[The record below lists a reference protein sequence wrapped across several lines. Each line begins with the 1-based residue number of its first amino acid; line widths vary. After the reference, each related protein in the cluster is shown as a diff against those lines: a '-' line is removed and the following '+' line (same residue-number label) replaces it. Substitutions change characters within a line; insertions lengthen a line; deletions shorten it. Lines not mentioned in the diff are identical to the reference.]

1 VPPRPVPSP
10 APRPATRPTPPA
22 APEMD
27 IETVVG
33 RYGAVAVAALTI
45 LMGVGAFVRWAI
57 AHVRLGPEMR
67 VVLGA
72 LGAAAVGAAGLW
84 LRRRGHH
91 RYGSIVLALALAMT
105 HVVAWGAGPQLGVVP
120 PEVALG
126 AAALTSAALA
136 LLAWRGAEELLFV
149 VGVGGAFIAP
159 FVTSSGGG
167 SPLVLL
173 AFGWLVFLGGAA
185 GVSGRP
191 WRVANLVLSVAVS
204 AYAGAAAVDIGTDDG
219 LRSLAPLLFA
229 LACAWTAILLETER
243 ALSWAIRASLVAAAL
258 LALPLADVDPPA
270 LLRLAAVVGTLTAYV
285 RRVRVR
291 HEWAGL
297 VVEGVAVPLL
307 FLCAAL
313 ASFDDPS
320 TLPGAGHALA
330 WAAMAAG
337 VAAQA
342 GPARRDPHA
351 FVAALC
357 GGVALLLGLPDR
369 LEVLAPS
376 FAAYGAAL
384 VMLARRLRAPLVLV
398 PALLSL
404 LLGAAQAAE
413 LLTDRAWYAYTPFA
427 TLPSLVAAVVV
438 ALWIAAGFA
447 ARGDGQRITLLRDP
461 EVTVGARLWWAA
473 AAVLALLW
481 GRQELAYAYSRDIAN
496 FLLIAYYAVAGVGAI
511 AVYADLKAIFT
522 AAQISAIGL
531 RVGSYLLSGFF
542 LLAVGYWAWSS
553 RPADDGDA
561 PRRAEPDA
569 APSRAG

>member
-1 VPPRPVPSP
+1 
-10 APRPATRPTPPA
+10 
-22 APEMD
+22 
-27 IETVVG
+27 
-33 RYGAVAVAALTI
+33 
-45 LMGVGAFVRWAI
+45 
-57 AHVRLGPEMR
+57 
-67 VVLGA
+67 
-72 LGAAAVGAAGLW
+72 
-84 LRRRGHH
+84 
-91 RYGSIVLALALAMT
+91 
-105 HVVAWGAGPQLGVVP
+105 
-120 PEVALG
+120 
-126 AAALTSAALA
+126 
-136 LLAWRGAEELLFV
+136 
-149 VGVGGAFIAP
+149 
-159 FVTSSGGG
+159 
-167 SPLVLL
+167 
-173 AFGWLVFLGGAA
+173 
-185 GVSGRP
+185 
-191 WRVANLVLSVAVS
+191 
-204 AYAGAAAVDIGTDDG
+204 
-219 LRSLAPLLFA
+219 
-229 LACAWTAILLETER
+229 
-243 ALSWAIRASLVAAAL
+243 
-258 LALPLADVDPPA
+258 
-270 LLRLAAVVGTLTAYV
+270 
-285 RRVRVR
+285 
-291 HEWAGL
+291 
-297 VVEGVAVPLL
+297 
-307 FLCAAL
+307 
-313 ASFDDPS
+313 
-320 TLPGAGHALA
+320 
-330 WAAMAAG
+330 MAAG

-438 ALWIAAGFA
+438 ALWITAGFA

-511 AVYADLKAIFT
+511 AVGRARAIGALRKAGLALAVYADLKAIFT